1 MTGEVTITRQAVR
14 DHQTPDDLLD
24 PAKLPDAPDDF
35 KLLDTQFKL
44 PPNEAV
50 YLLLIWHWR
59 RVQGA
64 DDNRG

>member
-1 MTGEVTITRQAVR
+1 MRN
-14 DHQTPDDLLD
+14 HQTPDDLLD
-24 PAKLPDAPDDF
+24 PAKLPDDF

>member
-14 DHQTPDDLLD
+14 NHQTPDDLLD
-24 PAKLPDAPDDF
+24 PAKLPEDF

-59 RVQGA
+59 RMQGA
-64 DDNRG
+64 DYN